1 MEIST
6 IVLLVVVIAVALLLF
21 RLLIPLLVFVVV
33 VVAGLFL
40 WNTFGDGQFLSNVE
54 GIANQIL
61 GFFTGIFSNF

>member
-21 RLLIPLLVFVVV
+21 RLLIPLLVFGVV

-40 WNTFGDGQFLSNVE
+40 WNTFGDGQFLSNIE